1 MIFPD
6 ELKEAL
12 SALNHDIRWR
22 IVELIQE
29 EETLAYTELLEKL
42 NIQKGSLSHHLNR
55 LMEAG
60 ILDNYAKE
68 EFGGPY
74 NSYYK
79 LSRFGKD
86 FVVGLLSSVE
96 MTIPIEAPKRRIAP
110 EIQPFET
117 RRIEKRVE
125 YAALPEIASEFEFV
139 NTPAHEL
146 INMETKINTRERY
159 SSILQLLK
167 EKIEIKSRQ
176 GRE

>member
-6 ELKEAL
+6 EIKEAV

-29 EETLAYTELLEKL
+29 EETLAYTELLKKL

-74 NSYYK
+74 SSYYK
-79 LSRFGKD
+79 LSRFGED
-86 FVVGLLSSVE
+86 FVAGLLSSVE
-96 MTIPIEAPKRRIAP
+96 MTLFIEAPQRRIAP
-110 EIQPFET
+110 QIQPFET
-117 RRIEKRVE
+117 HRIEKRVD
-125 YAALPEIASEFEFV
+125 YATLPEITSKFELVKALTHEQV
-139 NTPAHEL
+139 NV
-146 INMETKINTRERY
+146 ETKTNVREKY
-159 SSILQLLK
+159 SSLYQLLK
-167 EKIEIKSRQ
+167 EKIEVKSK
-176 GRE
+176 